1 MTNSHV
7 QKRSGNNILVKKKQ
21 NAARSLNNYLNQL
34 KIHFD
39 LNDLDIIKVLE
50 LALKE
55 RKNEI
60 FIKKWWHIFK

>member
-1 MTNSHV
+1 MANSPA
-7 QKRSGNNILVKKKQ
+7 QKRSGNNTIAKKKQ
-21 NAARSLNNYLNQL
+21 NAARSLNNYLDQL

-39 LNDLDIIKVLE
+39 LNDIDVVKVLE

-55 RKNEI
+55 RKNDR

>member
-7 QKRSGNNILVKKKQ
+7 QKRLSNNILVKKKQ